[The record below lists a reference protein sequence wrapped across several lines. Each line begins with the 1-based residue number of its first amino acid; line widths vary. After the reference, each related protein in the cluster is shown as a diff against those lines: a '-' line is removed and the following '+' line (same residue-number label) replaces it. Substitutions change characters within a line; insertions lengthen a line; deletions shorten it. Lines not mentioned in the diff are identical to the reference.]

1 MKEEIISKSV
11 NGWDYQNTDRIFYKE
26 GYYYDYAIKALD
38 VWLEEEFVCVE
49 VGLISGNEGLL
60 RLSKTNPQNLFFEFK
75 TMEGA
80 FEMEP
85 FYLTEK
91 AAIRNVPSFNE
102 DADKFVITS
111 GKLTINIAKEP
122 FRIEIK
128 NENKVI
134 FSTSNKKISRQYVT
148 PGLGHR
154 IDANGYREAF
164 LSWDVANDEKFYGL
178 GEKFSSVEKSATRST
193 SYAMDACA
201 TNTTDLAYKA
211 HPILLST
218 NGYGLLLTTAK
229 RTHWDVGDFCF
240 VSGTVLVEGP
250 VIRGH
255 IFVGDTLKDLI
266 AEETEMQ
273 GHSEMIEPW
282 TLGVW
287 YSRCAYMNKEE
298 LYGVKDKLRELELP
312 FDVLNIDVHWGKNYW
327 YEKFWVDCCDF
338 EWGEDK
344 FPEPTKMFAEMMEQ
358 NVACSLWMNP
368 YLPPGTAVYEEAV
381 EKGYLVKTTEG
392 GLAHIKRRQ
401 VSEIG
406 IPDLTNPEAY
416 NWWKEKV
423 KDLLRL
429 GIRVLKPDYTD
440 RIPED
445 ALFFNGYTGKDMHN
459 AYIYLYIKAC
469 YDATQEIHGTSLV
482 WKRPGFLGTGKFA
495 GTWSG
500 DVESSFEGL
509 KYTIRGGLSVGFTG
523 ESYWSSDIA
532 GFKGEKPTPELYIRW
547 SQVGML
553 CSLARYHGTTE
564 REPWFYG
571 EQAVDIV
578 RDYSE
583 LRYSLVPYM
592 LEMATEAEDRGLPM
606 MRHLALEFQND
617 AFVHAID
624 DEFLLGED
632 ILVAPILEAG
642 ATKRDIYLPAG
653 AWYDRKTGER
663 YPGRSTITVDV
674 TLEDIPIFIREG
686 AVIPQFKRN
695 LQHLKDFETEAV
707 EICVYGKAKKLQG
720 TLVSENRVRYAY
732 TILAD
737 GSVSTDYP
745 GEVTLRQVYE
755 A

>member
-1 MKEEIISKSV
+1 MEEQIISKSV

-26 GYYYDYAIKALD
+26 GYYYDYAVKATD
-38 VWLEEEFVCVE
+38 VWVE
-49 VGLISGNEGLL
+49 KDYVSVEIGLISGNKGLL
-60 RLSKTNPQNLFFEFK
+60 RFSKTNEKNLFFEFK
-75 TMEGA
+75 TMESA
-80 FEMEP
+80 FEMKP

-91 AAIRNVPSFNE
+91 SAQRGALSLTVENDSF
-102 DADKFVITS
+102 VLSI
-111 GKLTINIAKEP
+111 GKLIININKEP
-122 FRIEIK
+122 FQLE
-128 NENKVI
+128 VI
-134 FSTSNKKISRQYVT
+134 NGKKAVFSTSIKKISRQYVT

-154 IDANGYREAF
+154 IDANGCREAF
-164 LSWDVANDEKFYGL
+164 ISWNIANGEKFYGL
-178 GEKFSSVEKSATRST
+178 GEKFSSVEKSATRTT

-229 RTHWDVGDFCF
+229 RTHWDIGDFCF

-250 VIRGH
+250 VLRGH
-255 IFVGDTLKDLI
+255 IFIGEKLKDLI
-266 AEETEMQ
+266 AEETELQ
-273 GHSEMIEPW
+273 GRSEMVEPW

-287 YSRCAYMNKEE
+287 YSRCAYMNKKE

-327 YEKFWVDCCDF
+327 YKKFWVDCCDF

-344 FPEPTKMFAEMMEQ
+344 FPKPTEMFAELMKQ
-358 NVACSLWMNP
+358 NVACSLWINP
-368 YLPPGTAVYEEAV
+368 YLPPGTAVYKEAM
-381 EKGYLVKTTEG
+381 EKDYLVKTTEG

-416 NWWKEKV
+416 MWWKEKV
-423 KDLLRL
+423 KGLLRL

-469 YDATQEIHGTSLV
+469 YDATQEVHGTSLV

-532 GFKGEKPTPELYIRW
+532 GFKGERPNPELYIRW
-547 SQVGML
+547 SQIGLL
-553 CSLARYHGTTE
+553 CSLARYHGTSE

-571 EQAVDIV
+571 EQAVNIV
-578 RDYSE
+578 REYSQ
-583 LRYSLVPYM
+583 LRYSLVPYI
-592 LEMATEAEDRGLPM
+592 LEMAVQAEDKGLPI
-606 MRHLALEFQND
+606 MRHLAIEFQKD

-632 ILVAPILEAG
+632 ILVVPILEEG
-642 ATKRDIYLPAG
+642 MTKRDVYLPEG
-653 AWYDRKTGER
+653 TWFDLKTGEK
-663 YPGRSTITVDV
+663 YAGRSTITVDV
-674 TLEDIPIFIREG
+674 TLEDIPIFIRGG
-686 AVIPQFKRN
+686 AVIPQFKAK
-695 LQHLKDFETEAV
+695 LQHLKDFETEAI
-707 EICVYGKAKKLQG
+707 EICVYGKAKKMQG
-720 TLVSENRVRYAY
+720 TLVSQNRVRYTY
-732 TILAD
+732 TILEN
-737 GSVSTDYP
+737 GSIATDYP
-745 GEVTLRQVYE
+745 GNVTLRQMYE